1 MRLNRLSPTAP
12 ILSGLLLAAL
22 VLAPYAYAD
31 SSSFDFEGYTV
42 GNVNGQDGWSQTGT
56 GSHGYDVA
64 IVDNTYGYAAF
75 GSKSLRI
82 SNAVT
87 SGAFGD
93 QAFARNL
100 AEEAGET
107 SAYSRF
113 PTATRQPYF
122 VAQWDFASTV
132 PGAEQPG
139 LSVVASPYPGDS
151 SASRM
156 SWVQMTDGPTGL
168 AVNFQD
174 YHDVAPF
181 GSLATPADGCS
192 ASDNFVVTT
201 LASGLSRAVPHTIRI
216 EMAMPDGPMNDVVKL
231 YVDGALKYT
240 GTTWEDY
247 FRWCEGPPTAPVR
260 ESRTARTMLF
270 RTGGTAVP
278 ATLGNG
284 FLVDNLSILSAGI
297 PAPAPTPTPPPTPT
311 PTPTP
316 TPEPTPTPTPV
327 ASPTSEPSQ
336 QVAGATGT
344 PRAPTPP
351 PTSTDGS
358 SGGSSSQEL
367 AVFLCFAIGA
377 IGLTAVYAQR
387 RSLRR

>member
-1 MRLNRLSPTAP
+1 MRLSLRRTAP
-12 ILSGLLLAAL
+12 VLSGLVLAAL

-31 SSSFDFEGYTV
+31 SSSFDFETYTL

-64 IVDNTYGYAAF
+64 VVNNTYGYSAF

-100 AEEAGET
+100 TVEAGET
-107 SAYSRF
+107 SAYARF
-113 PTATRQPYF
+113 PTATRQGYF

-132 PGAEQPG
+132 AGAEQPG
-139 LSVVASPYPGDS
+139 LSLVASPYPGDS

-168 AVNFQD
+168 SVNFED
-174 YHDVAPF
+174 YHDIAPF
-181 GSLATPADGCS
+181 GSLANPADGCS
-192 ASDNFVVTT
+192 ASDDFLVTNV
-201 LASGLSRAVPHTIRI
+201 ASGLSRTVPHTIRI
-216 EMAMPDGPMNDVVKL
+216 EMAMPDGPLNDVVKV
-231 YVDGALKYT
+231 YVDGTLKVT

-260 ESRTARTMLF
+260 ESRTAATMLF

-284 FLVDNLSILSAGI
+284 FLIDNLTMLSAAI
-297 PAPAPTPTPPPTPT
+297 PAPAPTPTPTPASTPT
-311 PTPTP
+311 PTPASI
-316 TPEPTPTPTPV
+316 PTPV
-327 ASPTSEPSQ
+327 ASVTSEPSQ
-336 QVAGATGT
+336 QVGGVTGT

-351 PTSTDGS
+351 PTSTGGS

-367 AVFLCFAIGA
+367 AVFLCFALGA
-377 IGLTAVYAQR
+377 IGQTAVYAQR
-387 RSLRR
+387 RSLRN